1 MNSSGAVTSRLAVA
15 LSAATLSLIAL
26 AGCAAPAATDDAP
39 PAASD
44 ESSAPAE
51 QATDADLAV
60 TDSDLGEI
68 VVDGAGMT
76 VYMFTKDTQ
85 GSGESVCAGDCLA
98 KWPPV
103 GSAADVPVVDG
114 VTGELGTITA
124 TDGSTQVTLNGW
136 PLYYFAGDAAAGD
149 TTGQA
154 VGDVWWVLSPA
165 GEPITS

>member
-1 MNSSGAVTSRLAVA
+1 MKTRLAVA
-15 LSAATLSLIAL
+15 LSAASLALLAL
-26 AGCAAPAATDDAP
+26 AGCSA

-44 ESSAPAE
+44 DETGTSSEESQAPADE
-51 QATDADLAV
+51 GTDTSAELAV
-60 TDSDLGEI
+60 ADGDLGSI

-85 GSGESVCAGDCLA
+85 GSGESSCAGDCLA

-103 GSAADVPVVDG
+103 TTESDAPAVDG
-114 VTGELGTITA
+114 VTGELGTITG

-149 TTGQA
+149 TTGQG
-154 VGDVWWVLSPA
+154 VGGVWWVLTAA
-165 GEPITS
+165 GEPIEG